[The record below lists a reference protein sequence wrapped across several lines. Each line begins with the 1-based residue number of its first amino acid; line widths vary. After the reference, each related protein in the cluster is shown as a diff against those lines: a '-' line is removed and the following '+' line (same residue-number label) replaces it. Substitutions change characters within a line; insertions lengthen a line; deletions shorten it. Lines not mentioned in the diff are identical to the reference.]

1 MVKMKLDDELTI
13 SQLEEKVWKFIENR
27 NWEKY
32 HKPKDIAESICIEAA
47 ELLELFQW
55 RSHEEVEKL
64 MGREDYR
71 NRIEEELADITIYIL
86 SFAKVTGIDLSKSII
101 EKIEK
106 NAKKYPVE
114 KYYGKAYLEGNI
126 KLDSTYQSS

>member
-1 MVKMKLDDELTI
+1 MVIMKLDYELTI
-13 SQLEEKVWKFIENR
+13 SQLEEKVWRFIEER
-27 NWEKY
+27 NWSKY

-64 MGREDYR
+64 MNREDYKDKVR
-71 NRIEEELADITIYIL
+71 EELADIIIYIL
-86 SFAKVTGIDLSKSII
+86 SFAKVADIDLSKSII

-106 NAKKYPVE
+106 NAKKYPAE
-114 KYYGKAYLEGNI
+114 KYYGKAHLEN
-126 KLDSTYQSS
+126 

>member
-1 MVKMKLDDELTI
+1 MIVMKLDDELTI
-13 SQLEEKVWKFIENR
+13 SQLEEKVWRFIEER
-27 NWEKY
+27 NWGKY

-64 MGREDYR
+64 MNREDYKDR
-71 NRIEEELADITIYIL
+71 VREELADIIIYIL
-86 SFAKVTGIDLSKSII
+86 SFAKVADIDLSKSII

-106 NAKKYPVE
+106 NAKKYPTE
-114 KYYGKAYLEGNI
+114 KYYGKAHLEE
-126 KLDSTYQSS
+126 

>member
-1 MVKMKLDDELTI
+1 MVIMKLDNELTI
-13 SQLEEKVWKFIENR
+13 SQLEEKVWRFIEER
-27 NWEKY
+27 NWRKY

-64 MGREDYR
+64 MNREDYR
-71 NRIEEELADITIYIL
+71 DRVREELADITIYIL
-86 SFAKVTGIDLSKSII
+86 SFAKVAGIDISKSII

-106 NAKKYPVE
+106 NAKKYPAE
-114 KYYGKAYLEGNI
+114 KYYGKAHLEE
-126 KLDSTYQSS
+126 